1 MNETLLLTV
10 FVLCIEPLH
19 YKPQYTGMIFNYLQV
34 IVLLFANFHGRTNW
48 RIFRGGPVWWIFLN
62 PIQYS
67 GVAAVGLVVGRS
79 AAQIS
84 FGGDEEGTP
93 PPDNSCSTP
102 FQKVSLKRDPLTNKD

>member
-1 MNETLLLTV
+1 MDP
-10 FVLCIEPLH
+10 F
-19 YKPQYTGMIFNYLQV
+19 
-34 IVLLFANFHGRTNW
+34 
-48 RIFRGGPVWWIFLN
+48 GGFL
-62 PIQYS
+62 IQYS

-102 FQKVSLKRDPLTNKD
+102 FQKASLKRDPLTKKDFYENN